1 MLWGGMTVAK
11 RILVT
16 GTGPL
21 GRTVADRLAA
31 QGHEVR
37 AVSRHQ
43 PVDGELSS
51 YTWMRVD
58 LLAGEVPE
66 RAVGGVDTIVHC
78 ASARRGD
85 IKAAR
90 NLIAGARRAGRPHL
104 VYISIVGIDRIVY
117 HYYRETL
124 AVERLIGESGL
135 PWTVQR
141 STQFHDLILSACR
154 MLARGPVMPVPAATS
169 FQPIDVREVA
179 GRLAELALAEPGGHV
194 PDIGGPQVLSTRSLA
209 RSYLRAARRP
219 RLVVPVPFPGAVFAG
234 YRRGGQLAPDHIFGR
249 ITFDQF
255 LAERVAPDAMKIQSM
270 PKASRP

>member
-1 MLWGGMTVAK
+1 MAK

-21 GRTVADRLAA
+21 GRAVADRLAA

-37 AVSRHQ
+37 AVSRHA
-43 PVDGELSS
+43 PADGEPSA
-51 YTWMRVD
+51 YTWMKAD
-58 LLAGEVPE
+58 LLAGKVPE
-66 RAVGGVDTIVHC
+66 RATDGVDTIVHC

-85 IKAAR
+85 VEAAR
-90 NLIAGARRAGRPHL
+90 NLIAGARRAGHPHL
-104 VYISIVGIDRIVY
+104 IYISIVGIDRIPY
-117 HYYRETL
+117 HYYRDTL
-124 AVERLIGESGL
+124 AVERLIGDSGL

-179 GRLAELALAEPGGHV
+179 DRLAELALAAPGGHV

-209 RSYLRAARRP
+209 HSYLRAVRRR
-219 RLVVPVPFPGAVFAG
+219 RLVLSVPFPGAAFAAF
-234 YRRGGQLAPDHIFGR
+234 RRGGQLAPAHAVGR
-249 ITFDQF
+249 TTFDRF
-255 LAERVAPDAMKIQSM
+255 LAERFAAPDVKRTKSA
-270 PKASRP
+270 PGR